1 MKARTPTA
9 AACGVLAAALGT
21 AAAHLVAAL
30 TSPESSPVLAV
41 GSQVIDAT
49 PTPVKE
55 WAVGTF
61 GTADKPILIGSVSLV
76 TLLLAAVA
84 GILRPRSRVAASA
97 VLLVLTGLAGAAA
110 VLRPGTGATAWVP
123 ALTAAVVGL
132 VTLELLASR
141 TGILRTGSPPAPGQP
156 TRRGLLALGGAG
168 VGAAALGAGGQ
179 TLIGRRPPPQIT
191 LPTPAEPL
199 PALAKGVEV
208 GTSGV
213 SPFVTPNADFYRI
226 DTALV
231 APRVNPRDWSLTI
244 DGDVPD
250 GFTLDID
257 ELLDLPMVERD
268 ITLNCVS
275 NEVGGNLIGHARWLG
290 VPTRD
295 LLARAGL
302 DEDPCNPD
310 LQVLSTSDDGMTIST
325 PLSALLDDRDALVA
339 VGMNGSPLP
348 QDHGFPARL
357 VTPGLYG
364 FVGATKWLTRMTV
377 TRYDAEPAYWTERDW
392 ATDGTVKTQARV
404 DTPRPL
410 ARIEAGRTAI
420 GGVAWAQRRGIERVE
435 VRVDDGP
442 WRRATLGDEAN
453 VDCWRQWFLPWDATE
468 GRHDITVRATDGEG
482 EVQTT
487 KTAKPFPSG
496 ASGLHSIAV
505 IVS

>member
-9 AACGVLAAALGT
+9 AACGVLATALGT
-21 AAAHLVAAL
+21 AVAHLVAAL
-30 TSPESSPVLAV
+30 VSPPASPVLAV
-41 GSQVIDAT
+41 GSQVIDLT

-55 WAVGTF
+55 WAVATF
-61 GTADKPILIGSVSLV
+61 GTADKPILIGSVAVV

-84 GILRPRSRVAASA
+84 GVLRLRSRIAATT
-97 VLLVLTGLAGAAA
+97 VLLALTALAGAAA
-110 VLRPGTGATAWVP
+110 VLRPSTGSFAWLP
-123 ALTAAVVGL
+123 ALTAAVVGVL
-132 VTLELLASR
+132 ALELLVSR
-141 TGILRTGSPPAPGQP
+141 TGLLRPVEHASPGQP
-156 TRRGLLALGGAG
+156 TRRGLIALGGVG

-179 TLIGRRPPPQIT
+179 TLIRRQAPVT
-191 LPTPAEPL
+191 LDLPTAAQPL

-208 GTSGV
+208 GKPGIA
-213 SPFVTPNADFYRI
+213 PFVTPNSQFYRI

-231 APRVNPRDWSLTI
+231 VPRVEPGDWSLTI
-244 DGDVPD
+244 DGDVPRELTMD
-250 GFTLDID
+250 ME

-275 NEVGGNLIGHARWLG
+275 NEIGGDLIGHARWLG
-290 VPTRD
+290 VPTRE
-295 LLARAGL
+295 LLARAGI
-302 DEDPCNPD
+302 DRDPGNPD
-310 LQVLSTSDDGMTIST
+310 LQVLSTSTDGMTIST

-339 VGMNGSPLP
+339 VGMNGTPLP
-348 QDHGFPARL
+348 REHGFPARL
-357 VTPGLYG
+357 ITPGLYG

-392 ATDGTVKTQARV
+392 ATDGTVKTQSRV

-410 ARIEAGRTAI
+410 ARIDAGRTVI

-442 WRRATLGDEAN
+442 WRRATLGEEAN
-453 VDCWRQWFLPWDATE
+453 VDCWRQWFLPWDATS
-468 GRHDITVRATDGEG
+468 GRHDITVRATDGDG
-482 EVQTT
+482 RVQTT

-505 IVS
+505 NVS